1 MSAGLLGMLMPPLAL
16 LRPEEGQ
23 SAAAVGLELFGEYS
37 LADPWF
43 LLIFP
48 AALLF
53 LLWGRA
59 RRGRTAGRVSVLPIA
74 GLPKSFR
81 QRTTWIPTFLQGL
94 ALALCVIAL
103 ARPLRGNI
111 EENTLSEGV
120 DIVLLVDKSSSM
132 NFRDLIDDGSLTRYD
147 VVKEVV
153 EEFAVRRMTDRE
165 GNADNVALM
174 TFARYPS
181 VLCPFTLD
189 VNALTNFL
197 RISETV
203 EGGGL
208 EDGTAIGIALAKAV
222 AVLRDT
228 EAKSK
233 VVILLT
239 DGENMLDDITPMEAA
254 GMAAA
259 EDIRVHAILA
269 ARFVY
274 KSTGRG
280 VIPTNETPN
289 TKELEAIVEKTG
301 GRFWRARDKESLEEV
316 YAEIEE
322 LERTPREERRY
333 VETFDLYPLFLQPA
347 LLAYLLAWLLS
358 STWARRLT

>member
-1 MSAGLLGMLMPPLAL
+1 MSALLPNLAVAAL
-16 LRPEEGQ
+16 APRRVEEGQ
-23 SAAAVGLELFGEYS
+23 SAAAVGLELFDQYS

-43 LLIFP
+43 LTILP
-48 AALLF
+48 VALLF
-53 LLWGRA
+53 LFWGRA
-59 RRGRTAGRVSVLPIA
+59 RRGRTAGRVSVLPSA

-81 QRTTWIPTFLQGL
+81 QRITWIPPFLQ
-94 ALALCVIAL
+94 ALALVLFVIAL

-120 DIVLLVDKSSSM
+120 DIVLVLDKSSSM
-132 NFRDLIDDGSLTRYD
+132 DFNDLLDDGSATRYD
-147 VVKEVV
+147 VVKEVI

-165 GNADNVALM
+165 GNADNVALI
-174 TFARYPS
+174 TFAHYPT

-197 RISETV
+197 RTSETV
-203 EGGGL
+203 EGGGA

-222 AVLRDT
+222 SLLR
-228 EAKSK
+228 ESAAKSK
-233 VVILLT
+233 VIVLLT
-239 DGENMLDDITPMEAA
+239 DGENRLDEITPMEAA

-259 EDIRVHAILA
+259 EDIRIHAIHA
-269 ARFVY
+269 ARYVY
-274 KSTGRG
+274 KNTARG
-280 VIPTNETPN
+280 VIPTSDTPN
-289 TKELEAIVEKTG
+289 TEELEAVAAETG

-316 YAEIEE
+316 YEEIEE

-333 VETFDLYPLFLQPA
+333 VETFDLYPFFLQPA
-347 LLAYLLAWLLS
+347 LLVYLLAWLLS